1 MLLALTLIASLHAAS
16 ADSVSGKW
24 HVKGDVVGN
33 PLDLTCEIAQ
43 SGTKITGACSSM
55 QPGGPDT
62 PITGEVKGDSVTWSH
77 GGDYQGTALTIVY
90 AAKHTANKLEGT
102 INVKPFDAAG
112 TFTAEPVA
120 AGAAAAPKK

>member
-1 MLLALTLIASLHAAS
+1 MLLALTLVASLHAAS
-16 ADSVSGKW
+16 TDSLSGKW
-24 HVKGDVVGN
+24 SLKGDVVGN
-33 PLDLTCEIAQ
+33 PLNTICEIAQ
-43 SGTKITGACSSM
+43 SGTKITGVCSND
-55 QPGGPDT
+55 QGGPAQ
-62 PITGEVKGDSVTWSH
+62 PITGEVKGDSVTFSH

-90 AAKHTANKLEGT
+90 AAKYSANKLEGT